1 MPAGG
6 QADSPPRS
14 AVCPSRRLQN
24 CQCLHRRLRVHCGIA
39 ALWRQRRPRV
49 RTRRRRAVMLTS
61 MRNPNP
67 PPLHHAAGPESTS
80 TLWSSSPPLP
90 VPHDNIGDCPF
101 YDAVSVLTSSD
112 RSLAPFPSPLR
123 LPPTCAPLYRL
134 FPFTQL
140 LFLPP
145 ASLLGCCSVIASPL
159 SLQQEQKPLHKS
171 LTSPPITG
179 PQLVTPAKISEPSSA
194 AT

>member
-1 MPAGG
+1 
-6 QADSPPRS
+6 
-14 AVCPSRRLQN
+14 
-24 CQCLHRRLRVHCGIA
+24 
-39 ALWRQRRPRV
+39 
-49 RTRRRRAVMLTS
+49 

-67 PPLHHAAGPESTS
+67 PPLRHAAGPESRS

-90 VPHDNIGDCPF
+90 MPHDNIGDCPF
-101 YDAVSVLTSSD
+101 FDAVSVLTSSD

-145 ASLLGCCSVIASPL
+145 ASLLGCCSVFASPL

-179 PQLVTPAKISEPSSA
+179 SQLISEPSSA
-194 AT
+194 ATQIEDFGDSLVSIAALDDPNNLLTHSLHLNIM